1 MQIHEAQHGI
11 NIVVETGDVVYIGRF
26 DHTDGFRAV
35 MRDCAV
41 HPIRDSAEAET
52 FIRTTAKYG
61 IAVEQREVVFEVGSV
76 KRVRVLG
83 QIPQQ

>member
-11 NIVVETGDVVYIGRF
+11 NIVVETRDVVYIGRF

-41 HPIRDSAEAET
+41 HPIRSSAEAEA
-52 FIRTTAKYG
+52 FIRTAAQYG
-61 IAVEQREVVFEVGSV
+61 IAVDQREVVFEVEGV

-83 QIPQQ
+83 QIPKQ